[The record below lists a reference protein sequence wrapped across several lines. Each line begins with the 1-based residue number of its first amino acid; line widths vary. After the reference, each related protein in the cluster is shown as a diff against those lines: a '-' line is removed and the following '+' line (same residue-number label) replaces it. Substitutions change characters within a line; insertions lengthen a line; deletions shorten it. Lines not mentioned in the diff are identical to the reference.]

1 MSNPSSNVNNNKLN
15 SSSSGSGG
23 ETTTSKGAKPGS
35 QVSPP
40 SSSSSPSSNPSV
52 QLNEFL
58 TETYENFFKFKNESL
73 FTDVQIYVEG
83 VEFPCHKVRK
93 QTNKQTKNILF

>member
-1 MSNPSSNVNNNKLN
+1 MSNPSSNANNNNKLN
-15 SSSSGSGG
+15 TSSSSSGG
-23 ETTTSKGAKPGS
+23 ETTSKGAKPGS

-40 SSSSSPSSNPSV
+40 SSSSPSSSPSV

-58 TETYENFFKFKNESL
+58 IETYENLFKFKNESL

-93 QTNKQTKNILF
+93 QKNKKESF